1 MATLMLNRRSNID
14 RRREDS
20 QPEDNRRGID
30 RREQVYNG
38 YMLMIGEQ
46 GFDAFS
52 LFVMVPIALV
62 LGSAF
67 IVSFIMA
74 Y

>member
-1 MATLMLNRRSNID
+1 MAALMLNRRSNID
-14 RRREDS
+14 RRREYS
-20 QPEDNRRGID
+20 QPENNRRGID

-52 LFVMVPIALV
+52 LFVMVPVALV
-62 LGSAF
+62 LGAAF
-67 IVSFIMA
+67 VVSFILA